1 LQHILQVCNAI
12 QSRLLFQFPFPRD
25 SFCNICPRVL
35 LPLGDLEFQFP
46 FPRDSFCNFGSSG
59 RAVEKPSSFSSLF
72 LGIPFAT
79 RIPKSDLEKAKWR
92 FSSLFLGI
100 PFATGKDRFYQS
112 RKLKEFQFPFPRDSF
127 CNWMRKA
134 WRRSGRRR
142 GFSSLFLGIPFATGH
157 RSVRSGRESLVSVP
171 FSSGFL
177 LQHSGG
183 REKV

>member
-1 LQHILQVCNAI
+1 MLY
-12 QSRLLFQFPFPRD
+12 
-25 SFCNICPRVL
+25 
-35 LPLGDLEFQFP
+35 
-46 FPRDSFCNFGSSG
+46 
-59 RAVEKPSSFSSLF
+59 RAVSCFSSLFLGIPFATFVPVCCCRSAISSFSSLF